1 MDKGKGTFHVAS
13 PGESLAFSDVHTPG
27 CYVARVSGDLFR
39 VPEQALAEGDSPHMK
54 IVSEPPKVVTKI
66 ADDPWVPINKARRL
80 AADAD
85 LFVSF

>member
-1 MDKGKGTFHVAS
+1 MGQGKGTFHVTT
-13 PGESLAFSDVHTPG
+13 PGESLAFSDVRTPG

-39 VPEQALAEGDSPHMK
+39 VPEQALAEGNSPHME
-54 IVSEPPKVVTKI
+54 IVSQPPKVVTKI

>member
-1 MDKGKGTFHVAS
+1 MGKGKGTFHVAS
-13 PGESLAFSDVHTPG
+13 PGESLAFSDVRTPG
-27 CYVARVSGDLFR
+27 CYVARASGDLFR
-39 VPEQALAEGDSPHMK
+39 VPEQALAEGDSSHMK